1 MFRPG
6 LSLSWQGAR
15 FSHLG
20 GDKRCWA
27 ETSSSRNLESVLLT
41 MDVNFF
47 FGRLKDALHS
57 LLAGADIWIHCKEV
71 Q

>member
-1 MFRPG
+1 MFRAGP
-6 LSLSWQGAR
+6 SLSWQGAR
-15 FSHLG
+15 FSHLV
-20 GDKRCWA
+20 GDKRFWA

-47 FGRLKDALHS
+47 GRLKDAFHS